1 MSELT
6 QLCTRYNIDVDD
18 VVYYF
23 KLRNGEP
30 RIILKDDFN
39 DVYGCLL
46 DETARIQLIFG
57 GRGSGKSK
65 HIVRQIVAD
74 TYSGHNWLVCRYYKV
89 DLRNSCFNEILEVI
103 DDWGLTDEFSVD
115 KSTMTITCLHNSRQ
129 IIFGALEEPRRLKS
143 LKPKKGILTDIFM
156 EEGDECPSYEAF
168 ETLDNCLRGIDS
180 DAKRRGL
187 PQPRKRIMLAFNPFP
202 ETHWLYKVFFEKL
215 WHHPDVKSIDEL
227 KSLTLKDK
235 TARGTVEGAEVFILK
250 TTYADNR
257 FLTEEDISKRE
268 NSTGQRLWVDT
279 LGNFGRL
286 GATVFKRGEHWSI
299 ADLSGRDFRNIRV
312 GSDFGYNHP
321 CAFVKCSLDKA
332 NHKIYV
338 FDELFVNEVTTR
350 QYGELI
356 YKKALG
362 HAVYCDAAEPDRI
375 KELKEMGIRAD
386 KCKKGKAKGT
396 KSAIS
401 RRIDW
406 LHDYE
411 IIIDQK
417 CVNLIGE
424 FKVYRWKVDSAGQ
437 ILDIPEDAD
446 NHGIDAL
453 SYALGY
459 DIFAG
464 TKISGG
470 GKLF

>member
-1 MSELT
+1 
-6 QLCTRYNIDVDD
+6 
-18 VVYYF
+18 
-23 KLRNGEP
+23 
-30 RIILKDDFN
+30 
-39 DVYGCLL
+39 
-46 DETARIQLIFG
+46 
-57 GRGSGKSK
+57 
-65 HIVRQIVAD
+65 
-74 TYSGHNWLVCRYYKV
+74 
-89 DLRNSCFNEILEVI
+89 
-103 DDWGLTDEFSVD
+103 
-115 KSTMTITCLHNSRQ
+115 MTITCLYNGRQ
-129 IIFGALEEPRRLKS
+129 IIFGALEETRRLKS

-168 ETLDNCLRGIDS
+168 EVLDNCLRGIDK
-180 DAKRRGL
+180 DAKLRGL
-187 PQPRKRIMLAFNPFP
+187 PQPNKRIIMAFNPFP
-202 ETHWLYKVFFEKL
+202 ETHWLYKVFFEPL

-227 KSLTLKDK
+227 KALTLKDK
-235 TARGTVEGAEVFILK
+235 TARGVVEGSDVFILK

-257 FLTEEDISKRE
+257 FLTEEDIQKRE
-268 NSTGQRLWVDT
+268 QSTGQRLWVDT

-286 GATVFKRGEHWSI
+286 GSTVFERGKHWNI
-299 ADLSGRDFRNIRV
+299 ADLSGREFRNIRV

-321 CAFVKCSLDKA
+321 CAFVKCSLDKH

-356 YKKALG
+356 YNKALG
-362 HAVYCDAAEPDRI
+362 HVVYCDAAEPDRI
-375 KELKEMGIRAD
+375 KELKEMGIHAD
-386 KCKKGKAKGT
+386 KCKKGKAKGA
-396 KSAIS
+396 KSAIT

-424 FKVYRWKVDSAGQ
+424 FKVYRWKTDSAGQ
-437 ILDIPEDAD
+437 KLDIPEDAD

-464 TKISGG
+464 TKLIGG
-470 GKLF
+470 GRIL